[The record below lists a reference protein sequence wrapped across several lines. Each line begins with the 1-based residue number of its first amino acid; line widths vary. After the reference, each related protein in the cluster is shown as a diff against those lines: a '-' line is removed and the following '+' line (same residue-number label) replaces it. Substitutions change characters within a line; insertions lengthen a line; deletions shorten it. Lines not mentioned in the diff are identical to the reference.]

1 MTKGIRKK
9 AAANKAGGSPVF
21 VDLSDVEMASETQTV
36 MVRVIEVHSKEGI
49 LRMKENA
56 AKGYMMIFDLS
67 HFEGNAEDLKDAG
80 KAIRSLT
87 SETNTTHYR
96 INDNVSVL
104 VQPGTRVEKV
114 KVVRKDGNG
123 R

>member
-1 MTKGIRKK
+1 MRKGIKK
-9 AAANKAGGSPVF
+9 KGSANKADGSPVF
-21 VDLSDVEMASETQTV
+21 VDLNDIEMTSEARTV
-36 MVRVIEVHSKEGI
+36 MVRVIEVHSKDDI
-49 LRMKENA
+49 LKTKENA

-80 KAIRSLT
+80 KFIRALT

-104 VQPGTRVEKV
+104 VQPGMRVEKV
-114 KVVRKDGNG
+114 KIARKDGNG
-123 R
+123 G